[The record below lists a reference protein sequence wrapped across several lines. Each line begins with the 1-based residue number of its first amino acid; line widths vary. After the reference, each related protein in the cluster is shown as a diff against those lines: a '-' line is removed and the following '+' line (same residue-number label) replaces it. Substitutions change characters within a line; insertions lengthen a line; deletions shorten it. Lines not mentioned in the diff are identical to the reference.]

1 MKELTK
7 HSMWYCYCILGKVEE
22 LLQGLE
28 YPDNWMKCYEV
39 IDKFIKDLPRKSIHS
54 EQMKKRILKIKKNG
68 VPSITCKNVPLGGV
82 LTWNRKNN
90 EKICTLYL
98 NKQIDDINQAK
109 ACELSYGDWQI
120 KQFPN
125 ATHIYFHRNTV
136 NGSLSKDVNIR
147 NPLVGYYPDFIFIMP
162 SCVDPSNNHISNF
175 KAHIEVY
182 IYISER
188 YADIKG
194 KQEIEEFVMEM
205 AKLAN
210 AIKVGKAKS
219 VWCREW
225 IDEFGDNHLENLIWG
240 SRADR
245 CTLEYS
251 ANGKITGWK
260 TIFERQ
266 L

>member
-7 HSMWYCYCILGKVEE
+7 HSIWHCYCILGKAEE

-39 IDKFIKDLPRKSIHS
+39 IDKFIKGLPRKSIHS
-54 EQMKKRILKIKKNG
+54 EQMKNRILKIEKNG
-68 VPSITCKNVPLGGV
+68 VPRITFKNAPLGGV

-98 NKQIDDINQAK
+98 NEQIDDINQAK
-109 ACELSYGDWQI
+109 ACGLSYGDWQI
-120 KQFPN
+120 KQFPQRD
-125 ATHIYFHRNTV
+125 TYIYFHRNTI

-147 NPLVGYYPDFIFIMP
+147 NPLVGYYPDFIFDMP
-162 SCVDPSNNHISNF
+162 GCGDPSNDHISNF

-194 KQEIEEFVMEM
+194 EQEIEEFVMEM

-210 AIKVGKAKS
+210 SIKVGKAKS

-245 CTLEYS
+245 RTLEYS
-251 ANGKITGWK
+251 ANGKITGWE
-260 TIFERQ
+260 TIFER
-266 L
+266 